1 MFESGSIVDAR
12 GKIRDWHDWYAE
24 VNKKWGL
31 ERGDDI
37 HKTGPHNK
45 SLAEHN
51 RELHRE
57 NKSLEDAE
65 KYPEQRRW

>member
-1 MFESGSIVDAR
+1 MFGSGSIVDAR

-31 ERGDDI
+31 ERGD
-37 HKTGPHNK
+37 K
-45 SLAEHN
+45 SLEEHN